1 MEHVGES
8 LLEKH
13 KQISDAATK
22 LKRQRR
28 AKKKAEKDAARYQRN
43 RTAIISKATEYY
55 LANRPDILTKRKDK
69 YYEEIMMINSG
80 DMGAHTF
87 KTGSKNSTDDV
98 IKMKY
103 EDIID
108 LMKSLPLPTTNVV
121 LLTIANFL
129 RDHFKSCGIDGPLRR
144 EILLYSVLR
153 RNEAWFESLS
163 KGLRHREYESLLSR
177 INFHIEHSS
186 GVDGWDY
193 DKHFGQ
199 LIREHSDSMGLL
211 TDQLTSV
218 LSNFLQNAINL
229 MQRRWR
235 SKLEPS
241 MCDIL
246 VYMFLTINEN
256 TILMWGFSEMNFQVV
271 MGPVRERLLSMGILK
286 WKYDR
291 RLLPV
296 LKRYHHYGGETS
308 LNPPTI
314 ELYDFNGDSYFK
326 IVPNSAVYWKT
337 RKSKYRNFG
346 KRLKILNGS
355 MITTDR
361 YTRKE
366 EIYNDTASLILE

>member
-1 MEHVGES
+1 
-8 LLEKH
+8 
-13 KQISDAATK
+13 
-22 LKRQRR
+22 
-28 AKKKAEKDAARYQRN
+28 
-43 RTAIISKATEYY
+43 
-55 LANRPDILTKRKDK
+55 
-69 YYEEIMMINSG
+69 
-80 DMGAHTF
+80 
-87 KTGSKNSTDDV
+87 
-98 IKMKY
+98 
-103 EDIID
+103 
-108 LMKSLPLPTTNVV
+108 
-121 LLTIANFL
+121 
-129 RDHFKSCGIDGPLRR
+129 
-144 EILLYSVLR
+144 
-153 RNEAWFESLS
+153 
-163 KGLRHREYESLLSR
+163 
-177 INFHIEHSS
+177 
-186 GVDGWDY
+186 
-193 DKHFGQ
+193 
-199 LIREHSDSMGLL
+199 MGLL